1 MLYLIILII
10 LTIIFIYHVETSV
23 GNILFRYNSSGKI
36 TINILSLLNFMIHPL
51 KNTFLWN
58 SKLIDVNYIFYFI
71 IFNLLYLIMLK

>member
-23 GNILFRYNSSGKI
+23 GNILFRYNSSGQI
-36 TINILSLLNFMIHPL
+36 TINIFSLLHFMIHPL

-58 SKLIDVNYIFYFI
+58 SKLIDINYIFYFI